1 MSFKEKANL
10 GLNSTLN
17 EFFKIISEKYNLN
30 YNELQQIWSGS
41 NIILPPQPNELE
53 KLNKSELIEICRSK
67 QLKVSGTR
75 SELVNRI
82 LDFDKQKSST
92 QPLFKQS
99 SAVPPP
105 PVLKKLIEK
114 IPPIKI
120 EKNAFGNFVHKET
133 SFVINEHTQKVYGKE
148 NKDGTINDLT
158 SADIDICNKYKFS
171 YVIPNNLDKKV
182 DILDVKVDELDD
194 DLEEELEEDDD
205 DELLEEEEV
214 EEEEEEEEDY
224 YEE

>member
-41 NIILPPQPNELE
+41 VVNNISPPQPNELE

-75 SELVNRI
+75 SDLVNRI

-92 QPLFKQS
+92 QPLFKQPS
-99 SAVPPP
+99 VVPP

-120 EKNAFGNFVHKET
+120 EKNSFGNFVHKET

-148 NKDGTINDLT
+148 NKDGSINDLT
-158 SADIDICNKYKFS
+158 SSDIDLCNKYKFS

-194 DLEEELEEDDD
+194 DLEEELEEEED

-214 EEEEEEEEDY
+214 EEEEEEEDY